1 MFIARDYNGT
11 LWLHMNKPSRNGW
24 TWQSKNYIQ
33 LDEKLFPDLK
43 WEDNPMRVTFMKSK

>member
-11 LWLHMNKPSRNGW
+11 LWFHMSKPSRNGW
-24 TWQSKNYIQ
+24 TWQSKKYIQ

-43 WEDNPMRVTFMKSK
+43 WEDNPMKVTFMKSK